1 MIVKIDQSTTTKMSD
16 DISPK
21 HLKLRVKFDLV
32 PFFFQLLG
40 HGFTIN
46 VRTGCSIKDL
56 LCKQLNIKED
66 YLAERIT
73 TIFLNSKVVDD
84 LNSTIVNE
92 GATLALSGA
101 MPGLVGAVFRSG
113 SFYAAMRREISHKKS
128 KSSTQSQPANITFK
142 LMNLVVKELGPEF
155 LQQGVWLKGQT
166 LWEYLESYMNELMAG
181 CITCELD
188 SKPVE
193 LNNLREINWSDDM
206 ILLQVHSEA
215 LDRAT
220 Q

>member
-1 MIVKIDQSTTTKMSD
+1 MVKIDQSTTTKISE

-46 VRTGCSIKDL
+46 VQTGCSIKDL
-56 LCKQLNIKED
+56 LCKQLSIQED

-84 LNSTIVNE
+84 VNSTMVNE

-101 MPGLVGAVFRSG
+101 MPGLVGAVLRSG
-113 SFYAAMRREISHKKS
+113 SFYAAMRNQISHKES
-128 KSSTQSQPANITFK
+128 KSSSHKQSAKITLK
-142 LMNLVVKELGPEF
+142 LMNLVVKELGPVF
-155 LQQGVWLKGQT
+155 LQQGVWLKSQT
-166 LWEYLESYMNELMAG
+166 LRCRRRCFSALCRCCMRRGGHTVSKG
-181 CITCELD
+181 CRV
-188 SKPVE
+188 S
-193 LNNLREINWSDDM
+193 
-206 ILLQVHSEA
+206 
-215 LDRAT
+215 
-220 Q
+220 

>member
-1 MIVKIDQSTTTKMSD
+1 MVKIDQSTTTKMSE

-21 HLKLRVKFDLV
+21 HLKLRVKIELV

-40 HGFTIN
+40 HGFSIN

-56 LCKQLNIKED
+56 LCKQLSIQED

-84 LNSTIVNE
+84 VNSTIVNE
-92 GATLALSGA
+92 GATLSLSGA
-101 MPGLVGAVFRSG
+101 MPGLVGAVLRSG
-113 SFYAAMRREISHKKS
+113 SFYAAMRNQISHKES
-128 KSSTQSQPANITFK
+128 KSSSHKQAAKITLK

-155 LQQGVWLKGQT
+155 LKQGIWLKGQT
-166 LWEYLESYMNELMAG
+166 LWEFLESYMDELTAG
-181 CITCELD
+181 CLGCELD

-206 ILLQVHSEA
+206 ILLQVYPEA
-215 LDRAT
+215 LDQAT

>member
-1 MIVKIDQSTTTKMSD
+1 MVKIDQSTTTKMSD

-40 HGFTIN
+40 HGFTIK

-56 LCKQLNIKED
+56 LCKQLSIQED

-101 MPGLVGAVFRSG
+101 MPGLVGAVLRSG

-128 KSSTQSQPANITFK
+128 KSSTQSQPANITLK

-166 LWEYLESYMNELMAG
+166 LWEYLESYMNELKAG

-193 LNNLREINWSDDM
+193 LNNLRAIDWSDDM

-215 LDRAT
+215 LDQAT

>member
-1 MIVKIDQSTTTKMSD
+1 MVNIDQSTTTKMSE

-56 LCKQLNIKED
+56 LCKQLGIQED

-128 KSSTQSQPANITFK
+128 KSSTQAQPENITLK

-155 LQQGVWLKGQT
+155 LKRGIWLKGQT
-166 LWEYLESYMNELMAG
+166 LWEFLERYMDELKAG
-181 CITCELD
+181 WIAGEIAGQT
-188 SKPVE
+188 VE
-193 LNNLREINWSDDM
+193 IKRLQEFDWDADL
-206 ILLQVHSEA
+206 ILLQVNPEPI
-215 LDRAT
+215 D
-220 Q
+220 